1 MVEDADEAEQALQ
14 MILDKYAP
22 HLTPGEHYRP
32 IQPEEMKRTAVY
44 RIDIDAWSGKEK
56 SVEPDFPGA
65 YPLAEMPVPFPL
77 DWRRAPHP

>member
-1 MVEDADEAEQALQ
+1 MSREIEKVKRQDSAQEDAW
-14 MILDKYAP
+14 I
-22 HLTPGEHYRP
+22 
-32 IQPEEMKRTAVY
+32 RTAVY